1 MPPDPLTSPIA
12 ALTDHAVLSADDEAA
27 LIATLRAG
35 VVAQV
40 ALGGTTP
47 TDPGLLRQDFGELSR
62 AVALGAE
69 ARATLVRHNMRLIVS
84 IAKRY
89 LPSAGHAFTLDDLI
103 SLGCIGLLRGIDK
116 FDPAKS
122 RKLSTY
128 ATWWIRQAI
137 SRGIAE
143 EGRVIDLPVHLHD
156 RLRQQRRAQNQ
167 LAQQLGREPAPEE
180 LAAHLGWS
188 VARVAQLELVGQET
202 RSLNARLHA
211 DDEGSELGDI
221 LPDQRFDPAATAL
234 DASLRHDV
242 AATMARLLNE
252 RERRF
257 LRAYFGFDSGEKV
270 TLEEIGAVE
279 GLTRERV
286 RQVIAGAIATLRADP
301 LLRSYAAEDSVT
313 DSP

>member
-1 MPPDPLTSPIA
+1 MPPDPLTNPIA
-12 ALTDHAVLSADDEAA
+12 ALTAHPVLSTEEEAA

-35 VVAQV
+35 VVAQM
-40 ALGGTTP
+40 AIGDATP
-47 TDPGLLRQDFGELSR
+47 TDPALLRQI
-62 AVALGAE
+62 ALGEE
-69 ARATLVRHNMRLIVS
+69 ARATLVRHNMRLVIS

-89 LPSAGHAFTLDDLI
+89 LPSASHAFTLEDLI
-103 SLGCIGLLRGIDK
+103 SLGCVGLLRGIDR

-122 RKLSTY
+122 HKLSTY

-167 LAQQLGREPAPEE
+167 LVQLLGREPAPEE

-211 DDEGSELGDI
+211 DDEGSELDDI

-234 DASLRHDV
+234 AASLRHDV

-257 LRAYFGFDSGEKV
+257 LRAYFGFDTGQKA
-270 TLEEIGAVE
+270 TLEEVGAAE

-286 RQVIAGAIATLRADP
+286 RQVIAGALATLRADP
-301 LLRSYAAEDSVT
+301 LLRSYADEEGA
-313 DSP
+313 

>member
-1 MPPDPLTSPIA
+1 MPHDPLTNPIA
-12 ALTDHAVLSADDEAA
+12 ALTEHPILSAVDEAA
-27 LIATLRAG
+27 LIATLRVG
-35 VVAQV
+35 VAARAVV
-40 ALGGTTP
+40 PDTTP
-47 TDPGLLRQDFGELSR
+47 ADPALLCQITLGE
-62 AVALGAE
+62 E
-69 ARATLVRHNMRLIVS
+69 ARATLVRHNMRLVVS

-103 SLGCIGLLRGIDK
+103 SLGCVGLLRGIDR

-122 RKLSTY
+122 HKLSTY

-143 EGRVIDLPVHLHD
+143 KGRVIDLPVHLHD

-167 LAQQLGREPAPEE
+167 LTQLLGRAPAPEE

-188 VARVAQLELVGQET
+188 VARVAQLEQVGQET

-211 DDEGSELGDI
+211 DDDGSELGDI

-234 DASLRHDV
+234 DASMRHDV
-242 AATMARLLNE
+242 AATLGRLLTE

-257 LRAYFGFDSGEKV
+257 LRAYFGFDTGQKA
-270 TLEEIGAVE
+270 TLEEVGAAE

-286 RQVIAGAIATLRADP
+286 RQVIAGAMATLRADP
-301 LLRSYAAEDSVT
+301 LLRSYADEEGA
-313 DSP
+313 

>member
-1 MPPDPLTSPIA
+1 MPHDPLTNPIA
-12 ALTDHAVLSADDEAA
+12 ALTDHAILSAEAEA
-27 LIATLRAG
+27 GLIATLRAG
-35 VVAQV
+35 VVAQM
-40 ALGGTTP
+40 AIGDATP
-47 TDPGLLRQDFGELSR
+47 TDPALLRQI
-62 AVALGAE
+62 ALGEE
-69 ARATLVRHNMRLIVS
+69 ARATLVRHNMRLVVS

-89 LPSAGHAFTLDDLI
+89 LPSAGHAFTLEDLI
-103 SLGCIGLLRGIDK
+103 SLGCVGLLRGIDR

-122 RKLSTY
+122 HKLSTY

-167 LAQQLGREPAPEE
+167 LTQLLGREPAPEE

-188 VARVAQLELVGQET
+188 VARVAQLEQVGQET

-211 DDEGSELGDI
+211 DDDGSELGDI

-234 DASLRHDV
+234 AASLRHDV

-257 LRAYFGFDSGEKV
+257 LRAYFGFDTGQKA
-270 TLEEIGAVE
+270 TLEEVGAAE

-286 RQVIAGAIATLRADP
+286 RQVIAGAMATLRADP
-301 LLRSYAAEDSVT
+301 LLRSYAEDGLIA
-313 DSP
+313 D

>member
-1 MPPDPLTSPIA
+1 MPPDPLTNPIA
-12 ALTDHAVLSADDEAA
+12 ALTDHAVLSADDEAT

-35 VVAQV
+35 VVAQM
-40 ALGGTTP
+40 AIGDATP
-47 TDPGLLRQDFGELSR
+47 TDPALLRQDFGELSR
-62 AVALGAE
+62 AVTLGEE
-69 ARATLVRHNMRLIVS
+69 ARTTLVRHNMRLVVS

-89 LPSAGHAFTLDDLI
+89 LPSAGHAFTLEDLI
-103 SLGCIGLLRGIDK
+103 SLGCVGLLRGIDR

-122 RKLSTY
+122 HKLSTY

-167 LAQQLGREPAPEE
+167 LAQLLGREPAPEE

-234 DASLRHDV
+234 AASLRHDV

-257 LRAYFGFDSGEKV
+257 LRAYFGFDTGQKA
-270 TLEEIGAVE
+270 TLEEVGAAE

-286 RQVIAGAIATLRADP
+286 RQVIAGALATLRADP
-301 LLRSYAAEDSVT
+301 LLRSYADEEGA
-313 DSP
+313 